1 MVDKKANKIR
11 FIENVLLKHASRRDD
26 FDKEGKISILKPYL
40 RCTQCNKLLAKPNVK
55 GKIAAQIKCPRCGTV
70 NEI

>member
-11 FIENVLLKHASRRDD
+11 FIENVLFEPIPRRDD
-26 FDKEGKISILKPYL
+26 FDKEGKISISTSYL
-40 RCTQCNKLLAKPNVK
+40 RCAKCNKLLAKPNIK
-55 GKIAAQIKCPRCGTV
+55 GKIAAQVKCPRCGTV

>member
-11 FIENVLLKHASRRDD
+11 FIENVLLKHVSRRDD
-26 FDKEGKISILKPYL
+26 FDKEGKISISTSHF
-40 RCTQCNKLLAKPNVK
+40 RCAQCNKLLAKPNVK